1 MVLTLVWGAYSL
13 FFSSPPQSAPISS
26 SDNGLEQLNTF
37 ITQIA
42 ATSKTGLSETEAHIL
57 KQAESEWEQDPF
69 VSVETTRD
77 PQFLQNEAVVEQI
90 KPDYQI
96 SYTGYMQMGNTRLAI
111 INGME
116 YEVGDKL
123 EPGGYLVRTITSTQ
137 IVLVATK
144 GKRKKFVLPLEDT
157 Q

>member
-1 MVLTLVWGAYSL
+1 MALTVVWGAYTL
-13 FFSSPPQSAPISS
+13 FFSSPPKTASLSGGS
-26 SDNGLEQLNTF
+26 KGLEQLNTF
-37 ITQIA
+37 ITKVA
-42 ATSKTGLSETEAHIL
+42 ETSQSGLSEAEAYII

-77 PQFLQNEAVVEQI
+77 PQFMQQEKAAEQT

-96 SYTGYMQMGNTRLAI
+96 AYTGYIEMGDSRLAI

-116 YEVGDKL
+116 YEVGDQL
-123 EPGGYLVRTITSTQ
+123 EPGGYKLRAITPTQ
-137 IVLVATK
+137 IVIVSTQ
-144 GKRKKFVLPLEDT
+144 GKRNRFVLPLEDT